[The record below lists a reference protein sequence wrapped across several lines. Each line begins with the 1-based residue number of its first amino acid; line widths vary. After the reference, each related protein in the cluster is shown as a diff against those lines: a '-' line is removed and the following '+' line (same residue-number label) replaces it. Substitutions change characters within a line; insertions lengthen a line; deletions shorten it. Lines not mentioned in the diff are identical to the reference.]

1 MCDCNSGGVADM
13 DKENSKT
20 TLTLSMS
27 VEEKQK
33 LKMIA
38 IQKNMTVSA
47 LVQQWISEHEHSNSE
62 MSGE

>member
-1 MCDCNSGGVADM
+1 M
-13 DKENSKT
+13 DRANSKT

-38 IQKNMTVSA
+38 IQKNMTVSR
-47 LVQQWISEHEHSNSE
+47 LIQQWIFEHEHSNSE